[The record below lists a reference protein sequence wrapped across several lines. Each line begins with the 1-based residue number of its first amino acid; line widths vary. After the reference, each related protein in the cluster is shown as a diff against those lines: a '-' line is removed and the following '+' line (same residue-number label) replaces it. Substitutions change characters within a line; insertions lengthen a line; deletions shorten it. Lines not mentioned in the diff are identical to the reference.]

1 MAGEVAGAP
10 IPPRRTPSTGNPLLE
25 ALEVTEVQAPAGPGA
40 VDPAELARLSQTELY
55 GQLPYQLDPNV
66 RQEVL
71 ARSAVDAEG
80 NPVISETGVRPT
92 RLVKRRSRGE
102 GGSDAERMWL
112 TPIGD
117 GRYQISSE
125 GGTTL
130 DTVATEDQVR
140 DLLQTG
146 GWSWDSGPQ
155 LDVFGDITESDGA
168 LRGIDSLGEQRAA
181 AAGRAAG
188 RSLPDPQMV
197 GRALV
202 EYSKEPGAVG
212 NLARAVADLE
222 VLRKADPDLY
232 QQAIGV
238 AGGGTVDDATDINV
252 QAGLRLA
259 EDAARAT
266 AVAADQ
272 PSGPGR
278 VGIGEAD
285 IPTTVTPSAQEL
297 AARIAA
303 AARSPLGV
311 RLPTNDIST
320 QIQVGGGVQPPMAS
334 AVQTSGP
341 DWARQLASGYTPS
354 ARSAST
360 ASSLTAPDAVLGAEV
375 PIGASDSNVGVLGGR
390 RRSISE
396 NVGAAGEGFVIP
408 QGVPPG
414 PLAPMPGP
422 QAMGPESP
430 TMDARSSSLLDDL
443 LPAASPALQGSM
455 AFQFAPGSW
464 ASDMF
469 GGRRD
474 DLADLIRSAQGLD
487 PFTFSTADMPVQS
500 ASDFVAS
507 LPPELRARWGQS
519 GMPRMG
525 GVDVAQMPVTLRPS
539 AVRDV
544 TGPTYSAD
552 FVPTGGG
559 NATIPRF
566 ITDEELARAFTRQQ
580 PVPGER
586 FITNNDPGMSTGNIE
601 DIERRLE
608 ELVGLRQALEARAR
622 FAEDAAQQGR
632 MTISDLNQ
640 VRKGVLNEISNLN
653 QEADQLAR
661 QAETM
666 SGPGQQMQGFGTVT
680 DSYSVTRPDPT
691 RGEVG
696 GPDSFESGSISSEGD
711 VGATLRPGDRNARY
725 RVDPVTGKV
734 LIETVSGK
742 YQTGARNREV
752 TIDGSDGGTLGA
764 AARRTRDARLAADPA
779 ANRSAERYYVLD
791 NIERL
796 REQLRITRPERM
808 AAEAAAFKQRNR
820 MDDRAT
826 EMRDAASNVQ
836 DEIRRLEGRLE
847 EEGRTYGPLDQDA
860 LRRQAEQ
867 DLADRAAESSDTLR
881 DTNQLF
887 SAGVAEPPML
897 SAQRLREIAD
907 DVLQPKRD
915 PSNVDAEGRSA
926 GTSTVSRPAAFGAY
940 DSRPSDGR
948 PDEGFL
954 REVAERQLQIDALMP
969 SDAQL
974 LSEAERIKIAKQQ
987 AKLQKQLNKE
997 MAQWSG
1003 DAQGKP
1009 GVNLPMVRA
1018 RKSAGAA
1025 QAAMVE
1031 KLMSGSPE
1039 ERMQAL
1045 NDLFASTVKGQ
1056 YTAYKDP
1063 ETGDI
1068 TAPKPGESMPESGQ
1082 EMIRDMDEQNQRW
1095 DTRLQRYVGTG
1106 WWRPFDAARDAGRED
1121 EIRMQ
1126 NFQPLPVQVRS
1137 REGAMSNIQK
1147 LAAHPEIGS
1156 VENLLYHV
1164 LRHNEGLSRDYAPDA
1179 LRAAAQQL
1187 AGDVERM
1194 APQPISPDAGARVGT
1209 PSFGQRLQSAID
1221 NFTTGRPTDFVPET
1235 TPVDNLVNL
1244 LPDADGLRNAEP
1256 GAVSRELSQ
1265 VRYIE
1270 QKAAELEE
1278 MGYDITPVR
1287 EQIARIMP
1295 ALEESYR
1302 PPASVPTADNAPQI
1316 QLSRDPDE
1324 LISQIDALKRA
1335 ADQERAAGNLEAAA
1349 RLDESLAVRRSQLA
1363 SVRSPSRLGGQDAAM
1378 RGANADVAPVMHST
1392 ERPQDFVSVGA
1403 FSVPLDGDIGD
1414 AIRNAIA
1421 GDLLPGQSAS
1431 AVGAPQVEVIAAPPR
1446 LGPEVSVKSPT
1457 TPGYFVRRPSQ
1468 IPQAKIVVRRK
1479 YKGGVEPVREF
1490 VVDLAQPGEVRPGS
1504 ATLELGDDGRSFFFV
1519 NKDGA
1524 DPLPSPAEIADERTA
1539 ERISRAGRAQTSEDE
1554 ALRITAGGDPQIL
1567 GSRGWDVDTS
1577 NLNNQEATPAPVDE
1591 IDPPAARAEADR
1603 PQFDQDNVGD
1613 SGMDSTGE
1621 SPRAARLARR
1631 AQNSRNRQSA
1641 AEARAAEA
1649 KAKAEAEAAARQAS
1663 GSGAKATPA
1672 QTRRVTGGRILGG
1685 AIGIGAGLAG
1695 GGAAIDYLTGE
1706 EASAAPILASTLVAE
1721 PSREDRNYSA
1731 DDMLDRVRRARQ
1743 YQSYLVSGH
1752 MMPR

>member
-1 MAGEVAGAP
+1 MGALAEFVRKRMQDAAAAADQAALARAADARRAAMAGEVAGAP

-55 GQLPYQLDPNV
+55 GQLPYQLDPNA

-146 GWSWDSGPQ
+146 GWSWDAGPK
-155 LDVFGDITESDGA
+155 LDVPDA
-168 LRGIDSLGEQRAA
+168 
-181 AAGRAAG
+181 
-188 RSLPDPQMV
+188 LPDPQMV

-259 EDAARAT
+259 KDAARAT
-266 AVAADQ
+266 AVASDQ

-320 QIQVGGGVQPPMAS
+320 QIQVGGGVQPPMANV
-334 AVQTSGP
+334 VQEGSELVRSQEVPAGAYRPIESYVRPESELGP
-341 DWARQLASGYTPS
+341 
-354 ARSAST
+354 
-360 ASSLTAPDAVLGAEV
+360 EV
-375 PIGASDSNVGVLGGR
+375 PIGISREDAGITGGR

-396 NVGAAGEGFVIP
+396 DVGAAGEGFVIP
-408 QGVPPG
+408 QEVPSG
-414 PLAPMPGP
+414 PLDPMPGP

-430 TMDARSSSLLDDL
+430 TMDARSSSILDDL
-443 LPAASPALQGSM
+443 LPAESPALQGSM

-464 ASDMF
+464 ASGMF

-608 ELVGLRQALEARAR
+608 ELVQLRQALEARAR

-632 MTISDLNQ
+632 MTISELNQ
-640 VRKGVLNEISNLN
+640 TRAGVMNEIANLN

-666 SGPGQQMQGFGTVT
+666 SGPARQMQGFGST
-680 DSYSVTRPDPT
+680 
-691 RGEVG
+691 
-696 GPDSFESGSISSEGD
+696 
-711 VGATLRPGDRNARY
+711 
-725 RVDPVTGKV
+725 
-734 LIETVSGK
+734 
-742 YQTGARNREV
+742 
-752 TIDGSDGGTLGA
+752 DGGLGS
-764 AARRTRDARLAADPA
+764 AARSTMDSRLQADPA
-779 ANRSAERYYVLD
+779 ANLSSERYYVLD
-791 NIERL
+791 NIDRL
-796 REQLRITRPERM
+796 REQLRSTRPERM
-808 AAEAAAFKQRNR
+808 AAEDAARKTRNV

-836 DEIRRLEGRLE
+836 DEIRRLEGRLD
-847 EEGRTYGPLDQDA
+847 EEGQTYGPLDQDA
-860 LRRQAEQ
+860 LRNQADQ
-867 DLADRAAESSDTLR
+867 DIAERAAESSDTLR

-887 SAGVAEPPML
+887 SAGVAEPQLL

-954 REVAERQLQIDALMP
+954 REVAERQRQIDALMP

-974 LSEAERIKIAKQQ
+974 LSEAERIEIAKQQ
-987 AKLQKQLNKE
+987 AKLQKQLRKE

-1045 NDLFASTVKGQ
+1045 NDLFASNVKGQ

-1106 WWRPFDAARDAGRED
+1106 EWRPFDAARDAGRED

-1209 PSFGQRLQSAID
+1209 PSFAQRLQSAID
-1221 NFTTGRPTDFVPET
+1221 GFTTGRPTDFVPET

-1256 GAVSRELSQ
+1256 GVVSRELSQ

-1278 MGYDITPVR
+1278 MGYDVTPVR

-1302 PPASVPTADNAPQI
+1302 PPAAVPTADNTPQI

-1324 LISQIDALKRA
+1324 LLSQIDALKRA

-1349 RLDESLAVRRSQLA
+1349 RLDENLAVRRSQLA

-1378 RGANADVAPVMHST
+1378 RGANAEVPVVHSSA
-1392 ERPQDFVSVGA
+1392 RPQDFVSVGA
-1403 FSVPLDGDIGD
+1403 FSVPLDGDVGD
-1414 AIRNAIA
+1414 AILNAIA

-1446 LGPEVSVKSPT
+1446 LGPEVSVESPT
-1457 TPGYFVRRPSQ
+1457 TPGVFVRRPSQ

-1567 GSRGWDVDTS
+1567 GSRGWEIDTS
-1577 NLNNQEATPAPVDE
+1577 NLDNQEATPAPVEE
-1591 IDPPAARAEADR
+1591 IDPPAARAEEDR
-1603 PQFDQDNVGD
+1603 PQFDQENVGD

-1649 KAKAEAEAAARQAS
+1649 KAKAEAEAAARQAA
-1663 GSGAKATPA
+1663 GSGAQATPA
-1672 QTRRVTGGRILGG
+1672 PARRVTGGRIIGG

-1721 PSREDRNYSA
+1721 PSQEDRNYSA